1 MNGTVLD
8 VGAAVAAIGIIVVV
22 RIPAAIKGN
31 EAAAAGASSVVV
43 VAAVGANRAS
53 VVVGQ
58 AFSIPEP
65 VAAVDTDLGHFLQT
79 VRAKQ
84 AVMEFDQVL
93 GGTAAA

>member
-1 MNGTVLD
+1 MQEMICGRFGKLWMKSPT
-8 VGAAVAAIGIIVVV
+8 
-22 RIPAAIKGN
+22 
-31 EAAAAGASSVVV
+31 AAGASSVVV

-65 VAAVDTDLGHFLQT
+65 GAAVDTDLGHFLQT